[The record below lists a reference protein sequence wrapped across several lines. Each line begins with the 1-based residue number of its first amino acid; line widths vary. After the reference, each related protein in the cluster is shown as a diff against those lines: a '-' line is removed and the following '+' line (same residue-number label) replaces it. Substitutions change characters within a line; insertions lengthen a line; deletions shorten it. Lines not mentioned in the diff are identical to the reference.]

1 MSHEGLTQWN
11 TAINMNELDPHASI
25 EMNLT
30 SEKNRMQNTKYG
42 K

>member
-25 EMNLT
+25 EMNTENKILI
-30 SEKNRMQNTKYG
+30 K
-42 K
+42 